1 MIRRKRTVGRTL
13 MMTTG
18 RVIEA
23 LSFYHSLCI
32 SLKLDHIKEE
42 ASKVKANCRSPWCT
56 RFVKVTNE
64 HDDDLATLLMKI
76 NVVFSSLPLLIGFL
90 P

>member
-1 MIRRKRTVGRTL
+1 MPFCVIRRKRTVGRTL

-42 ASKVKANCRSPWCT
+42 ARIAEALGAQGLSK
-56 RFVKVTNE
+56 
-64 HDDDLATLLMKI
+64 
-76 NVVFSSLPLLIGFL
+76 
-90 P
+90 